1 MKRKLY
7 LTILLTSFCLL
18 FVACGVKK
26 VDYTSLERTT
36 TQKDMTE
43 TIGSEPNET
52 KKTDDG
58 GVAYTYKK
66 SVYDPYTGSM
76 SYQYYDDM
84 LYYSKW
90 THIEKKEKKAEK
102 VYKDICSAL
111 KEQYGKGTED
121 KANNTTTYEVDKKY
135 IIAAYALQNDKYEV
149 CITEMMK

>member
-66 SVYDPYTGSM
+66 SVYDRYTGSM

-84 LYYSKW
+84 LYYSKSKRKR
-90 THIEKKEKKAEK
+90 KKPKR
-102 VYKDICSAL
+102 
-111 KEQYGKGTED
+111 
-121 KANNTTTYEVDKKY
+121 Y
-135 IIAAYALQNDKYEV
+135 IKIFVLP
-149 CITEMMK
+149 